1 MPLSGIWYQLILVG
15 VLVVL
20 NGVFAG
26 AELALVSLRE
36 GQLRRLEERG
46 GSGAVLADLA
56 RDPNRF
62 LATIQIVITLAGFF
76 ASASAAVTIARPLA
90 DALSFL
96 GGAADGVAV
105 VAVTLVIAYFTLVF
119 GELAPKRLAMQRA
132 EGWGLLV
139 ARPLSFLATLTRP
152 VVWLLS
158 RSADLVVRL
167 LGGDPERRTEAVTHE
182 EARDMALSIGHL
194 SQQHRLIIS
203 GAFDISQRSLKQVL
217 RPRPAVV
224 VLDAASTPHEGVE
237 RLLESGYSR
246 APVAPNA
253 ELDEVIGVVH
263 VRDLI
268 DTEAPTIAEVAHTPL
283 VLPET
288 VGALDALRRMRQGR
302 EHLAIVV
309 NEHGSSERIVTIE
322 DLLEELVGEI
332 YDESDRD
339 VLTVE
344 RLPSGGFDVPGSF
357 PIHDLE
363 DVGLDLPAGDY
374 TTVAGL
380 VLDQL
385 GRIPE
390 TAGDSVVVGGWQ
402 LTVLEVEDRAIRRVR
417 VTPVG

>member
-1 MPLSGIWYQLILVG
+1 MSGIWYQLILVG

-224 VLDAASTPHEGVE
+224 VLDAASTPHQGVE

-309 NEHGSSERIVTIE
+309 NEHGSSEGIVTIE

>member
-309 NEHGSSERIVTIE
+309 NEHGSSEGIVTIE

>member
-1 MPLSGIWYQLILVG
+1 MSGIWYQLILVG

-309 NEHGSSERIVTIE
+309 NEHGSSEGIVTIE

-417 VTPVG
+417 ITPVD

>member
-1 MPLSGIWYQLILVG
+1 MSGIWYQLILVG

-309 NEHGSSERIVTIE
+309 NEHGSSEGIVTIE

-402 LTVLEVEDRAIRRVR
+402 LTVLEIEDRAIRRVR
-417 VTPVG
+417 ITPVG

>member
-1 MPLSGIWYQLILVG
+1 MSGIWYQLILVG

-309 NEHGSSERIVTIE
+309 NEHGSSEGIVTIE

-402 LTVLEVEDRAIRRVR
+402 LTVLEIEDRAIRRVR
-417 VTPVG
+417 ITPVD